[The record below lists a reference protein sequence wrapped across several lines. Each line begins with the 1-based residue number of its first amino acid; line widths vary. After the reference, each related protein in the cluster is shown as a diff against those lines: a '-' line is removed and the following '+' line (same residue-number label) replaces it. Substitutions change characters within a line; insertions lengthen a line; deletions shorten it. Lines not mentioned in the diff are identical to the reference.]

1 MTKTRVPEDS
11 RLPVLGFR
19 AGDLPRRVL
28 VVGDPDR
35 AEKAAGHLGH
45 VKELGRTRE
54 YVSFSGRHH
63 DVEVA
68 VVSHGVG
75 SAGAAVCFEEL
86 FRAGAERVI
95 RAGTAGGMQADV
107 VDGHL
112 VVATAAVRADGFT
125 QQVVPSEY
133 PAVGDHRVVDSLLG
147 AAEAAGVNIHLGVVL
162 TVASFYPHQVLGSSL
177 PMWQQ
182 AGVVAVEMEV
192 AALYVLASLHQT
204 SAGAILAIDGNPLIE
219 KDESME
225 GYNPN
230 RPVVHEAV
238 EAMITIGLDALVR

>member
-35 AEKAAGHLGH
+35 AKKAAGHLQD

-54 YVSFSGRHH
+54 YVSFFGRHH
-63 DVEVA
+63 DVEVG

-95 RAGTAGGMQADV
+95 RAGTAGGMQAGV
-107 VDGHL
+107 LDGHI

-133 PAVGDHRVVDSLLG
+133 PAVADHRVVDGLLG
-147 AAEAAGVNIHLGVVL
+147 AAEAAGVDVHLGVVL

-192 AALYVLASLHQT
+192 AALYILASLHEA

-230 RPVVHEAV
+230 RPVVHKAV
-238 EAMITIGLDALVR
+238 EATITIGLDALVR

>member
-11 RLPVLGFR
+11 RLPVLGCR

-35 AEKAAGHLGH
+35 AKKAAGHLQD

-63 DVEVA
+63 DVEVG

-95 RAGTAGGMQADV
+95 RAGTAGGMQAGV
-107 VDGHL
+107 LDGHI

-133 PAVGDHRVVDSLLG
+133 PAVADHRVVDGLLG
-147 AAEAAGVNIHLGVVL
+147 AAEAAGVDVHLGVVL

-192 AALYVLASLHQT
+192 AALYILASLHEA

-238 EAMITIGLDALVR
+238 EATITIGLDALVR

>member
-192 AALYVLASLHQT
+192 AALYVLASLHEA

>member
-11 RLPVLGFR
+11 LLPVLGFR

-28 VVGDPDR
+28 VVGDPNR
-35 AEKAAGHLGH
+35 AEKAAGHLQD
-45 VKELGRTRE
+45 VKGLGRTRE
-54 YVSFSGRHH
+54 YVAFAGRHH
-63 DVEVA
+63 DAEVA

-95 RAGTAGGMQADV
+95 RAGTAGGMQPHV
-107 VDGHL
+107 LDGHL

-125 QQVVPSEY
+125 QQVVPAEY
-133 PAVGDHRVVDSLLG
+133 PAVADHRVIDSLLG
-147 AAEAAGVNIHLGVVL
+147 AAAGAAVDVHRGVVL

-192 AALYVLASLHQT
+192 AALFILALLHEA
-204 SAGAILAIDGNPLIE
+204 SAGAILAIDGNPLVE
-219 KDESME
+219 KDEAME

-238 EAMITIGLDALVR
+238 ERMITIGLDALVR

>member
-35 AEKAAGHLGH
+35 AEKAAGHLQH

-68 VVSHGVG
+68 IVSHGVG

-192 AALYVLASLHQT
+192 AALYVLASLHEA

>member
-1 MTKTRVPEDS
+1 LSATRVPEDS
-11 RLPVLGFR
+11 KLPILGFR

-28 VVGDPDR
+28 VVGDPNR
-35 AEKAAGHLGH
+35 AEKAARQLQD

-54 YVSFSGRHH
+54 YVSFAGVHRET
-63 DVEVA
+63 EVA

-95 RAGTAGGMQADV
+95 RAGTAGGMQPNIL
-107 VDGHL
+107 DGQL
-112 VVATAAVRADGFT
+112 VVATAAVRTDGFT
-125 QQVVPSEY
+125 QQVVPMEY
-133 PAVGDHRVVDSLLG
+133 PAVADHRVVDSLLG
-147 AAEAAGVNIHLGVVL
+147 AAEAAGYDVDPGIVL
-162 TVASFYPHQVLGSSL
+162 TVASFYPHPLLGSSL

-192 AALYVLASLHQT
+192 AALFVLATLHGS
-204 SAGAILAIDGNPLIE
+204 SAGAILAIDGNPLVE
-219 KDESME
+219 KDDSME

-238 EAMITIGLDALVR
+238 ERMITIGLDALVR

>member
-35 AEKAAGHLGH
+35 AKNAAGHLQD

-63 DVEVA
+63 DVEVG

-107 VDGHL
+107 LDGHL

-133 PAVGDHRVVDSLLG
+133 PAVADHRVVDGLLG
-147 AAEAAGVNIHLGVVL
+147 AAEAAGVDVHLGVVL

-192 AALYVLASLHQT
+192 AALYILASLHEA

-230 RPVVHEAV
+230 RPMVHEAV
-238 EAMITIGLDALVR
+238 AATITIGLDALVR

>member
-1 MTKTRVPEDS
+1 MSATRVPEDS
-11 RLPVLGFR
+11 KLPILGFR

-28 VVGDPDR
+28 VVGDPNR
-35 AEKAAGHLGH
+35 AEKAARQLQD

-54 YVSFSGRHH
+54 YVSFAGVHRET
-63 DVEVA
+63 EVA

-95 RAGTAGGMQADV
+95 RAGTAGGMQPNIL
-107 VDGHL
+107 DGQL
-112 VVATAAVRADGFT
+112 VVATAAVRTDGFT
-125 QQVVPSEY
+125 QQVVPMEY
-133 PAVGDHRVVDSLLG
+133 PAVADHRVVDSLLG
-147 AAEAAGVNIHLGVVL
+147 AAEAAGSDVDPGIVL
-162 TVASFYPHQVLGSSL
+162 TVASFYPHPLLGSSL
-177 PMWQQ
+177 SMWQQ

-192 AALYVLASLHQT
+192 AALFVLATLHGS
-204 SAGAILAIDGNPLIE
+204 SAGAILAIDGNPLVE
-219 KDESME
+219 KDDSME

-238 EAMITIGLDALVR
+238 ERMITIGLDALVR

>member
-35 AEKAAGHLGH
+35 AKKAAGHLQD

-63 DVEVA
+63 DVEVG

-107 VDGHL
+107 LDGHL

-133 PAVGDHRVVDSLLG
+133 PAVADHRVVDGLLG
-147 AAEAAGVNIHLGVVL
+147 AAEAAGVDVHLGVVL

-192 AALYVLASLHQT
+192 AALYILASLHEA